1 MRILAKEIF
10 SRCEVK
16 YTLSTAQKDILINA
30 ISEYMDPDK
39 YNIGGKFYTIS
50 NIYYDT
56 DDNYLIQK
64 SAAKPKYK
72 EKLRLRGY
80 GVPKPGDLVFLEIK
94 KKFKGVVNK
103 RRTRLEIEEAKKN
116 ISDVLFKAEL
126 QAKQILEDAKTKAI
140 EERQEID
147 AQIEAEKEKL
157 IDAKI
162 ELAMLKDKAKDVMA
176 KFTEDITSLQ

>member
-1 MRILAKEIF
+1 MEENISKGLFGLKRTDVENYIADLKKDYEAELRRQNQELLTMKTENAKLNE
-10 SRCEVK
+10 R
-16 YTLSTAQKDILINA
+16 LN
-30 ISEYMDPDK
+30 EYLND
-39 YNIGGKFYTIS
+39 
-50 NIYYDT
+50 
-56 DDNYLIQK
+56 
-64 SAAKPKYK
+64 
-72 EKLRLRGY
+72 
-80 GVPKPGDLVFLEIK
+80 
-94 KKFKGVVNK
+94 
-103 RRTRLEIEEAKKN
+103 RREIEEAKKN

-126 QAKQILEDAKTKAI
+126 QAKQIIEDAKNKAI

>member
-1 MRILAKEIF
+1 MEENISKGFFGLKRTDVENYIADLKKDYEAELKRQNQELLSMKSENAKLNE
-10 SRCEVK
+10 R
-16 YTLSTAQKDILINA
+16 LN
-30 ISEYMDPDK
+30 EYLND
-39 YNIGGKFYTIS
+39 
-50 NIYYDT
+50 
-56 DDNYLIQK
+56 
-64 SAAKPKYK
+64 
-72 EKLRLRGY
+72 
-80 GVPKPGDLVFLEIK
+80 
-94 KKFKGVVNK
+94 
-103 RRTRLEIEEAKKN
+103 RREIEEAKKN

-126 QAKQILEDAKTKAI
+126 QAKQIIEDAKSKAM